1 MITDVIIKG
10 VKKEKIEEGF
20 YVDIEYMYG
29 DADGYKTKTFG
40 PFHLNQKKYLM
51 HFLNML
57 ESCLNAYPNGR
68 SGFDDYEDIV
78 EDIKIWDV
86 DYERYDDLKIDK
98 NFKQVIQQI
107 GFDIERVP
115 CGLDMEASIIAYS
128 VKYYDQNDGY
138 HDVEI
143 KKNNC

>member
-68 SGFDDYEDIV
+68 GADDDYEDVV
-78 EDIKIWDV
+78 ETLKIWNLA
-86 DYERYDDLKIDK
+86 YEEDDIPDIDE
-98 NFKQVIQQI
+98 NLENVVEQI
-107 GFDIERVP
+107 GFEWEYDIY
-115 CGLDMEASIIAYS
+115 GFGEAEITSYN
-128 VKYYDQNDGY
+128 VTYYDKLTGY
-138 HDVEI
+138 HHVTL
-143 KKNNC
+143 KKE